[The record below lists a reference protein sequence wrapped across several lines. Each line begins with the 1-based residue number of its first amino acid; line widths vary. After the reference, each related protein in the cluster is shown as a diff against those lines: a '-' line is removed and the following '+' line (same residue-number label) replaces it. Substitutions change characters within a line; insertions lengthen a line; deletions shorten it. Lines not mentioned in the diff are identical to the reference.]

1 MPVLEHEV
9 HERVRQSADFRYGC
23 HNRPLKF
30 KKAYWAVGRRLF
42 PDCSFEF
49 IAVRVPHAMSHECRY
64 DLSLKDRNCEGCCH
78 RGIGDS
84 YAAGVRASGK

>member
-23 HNRPLKF
+23 HNRPERF
-30 KKAYWAVGRRLF
+30 NGHYAAPHRTYF
-42 PDCSFEF
+42 PDGRFGVVSRMVQFT
-49 IAVRVPHAMSHECRY
+49 MSHDCRY
-64 DLSLKDRNCEGCCH
+64 DLSLTDRNCEGCCH